1 MLSQDKEKNGS
12 TRGYGAIETQRVVNR
27 KYFVWMIFLA
37 CILLGPLNFVLYK
50 VMYTSFDDHEAF
62 FVAQL
67 VNLQYVVI
75 GGIALKY
82 LECKGEI
89 TEKMYQVPHLKFI
102 IMGSLD
108 CIAGMLAGLSSKR
121 TPGSVQQLLNQ
132 SLIPCTMF
140 ASYIF
145 LGQVSSIRQ
154 ILGSLIIFV
163 GAWIVIMPSIV
174 DYGAGSI
181 SSLSLFIYF
190 SSNIP
195 YAASY
200 VYKEHAFKNLAI
212 NVIYLTQWV
221 SIYQLLIG
229 FLVAPIQFIP
239 GMGSETGLTFNGI
252 LESFYSGFTCYL
264 EYSTACMHRHTFLLC
279 TAYCCINFMFNTM
292 GLFLVKY
299 GSATMNAISYAIILP
314 LTTLAFTSPMLG
326 IYQEKYQESTLF
338 GLVVVL
344 LGFFLWKYEDF
355 YQRSPGH
362 ANAANTVIEAR
373 EYSKLAGT
381 ELDSGPL
388 VPSDGRADA
397 FHERV
402 IVPLMP

>member
-1 MLSQDKEKNGS
+1 MTSKESNTS
-12 TRGYGAIETQRVVNR
+12 EYGAIDIQRASKR
-27 KYFVWMIFLA
+27 RYFVWIILLA

-50 VMYTSFDDHEAF
+50 VMYTSFDDNEAF

-67 VNLQYVVI
+67 VNLQYVII

-82 LECKGEI
+82 LECQGKI
-89 TEKMYQVPHLKFI
+89 TEKMYQVPHSKFI

-108 CIAGMLAGLSSKR
+108 CIAGMLAGLSSKN

-140 ASYIF
+140 ASYLF
-145 LGQVSSIRQ
+145 LGQVSSMRQ
-154 ILGSLIIFV
+154 VIGSLIIFV

-174 DYGAGSI
+174 DYGASSM

-200 VYKEHAFKNLAI
+200 VYKEHAFKNLAV

-239 GMGSETGLTFNGI
+239 GMGSESGMSLQGI
-252 LESFYSGFTCYL
+252 LESFYSGFMCYL
-264 EYSTACMHRHTFLLC
+264 EYSSACMHRHTFLLC

-314 LTTLAFTSPMLG
+314 LTTMAFTSPLLG
-326 IYQEKYQESTLF
+326 VYSEKYQETTIF
-338 GLVVVL
+338 GLFVVL

-355 YQRSPGH
+355 YQ
-362 ANAANTVIEAR
+362 ANASPASDESTAIEIG
-373 EYSKLAGT
+373 EYSKLASA
-381 ELDSGPL
+381 ELDSGL
-388 VPSDGRADA
+388 LGSSEGRADA